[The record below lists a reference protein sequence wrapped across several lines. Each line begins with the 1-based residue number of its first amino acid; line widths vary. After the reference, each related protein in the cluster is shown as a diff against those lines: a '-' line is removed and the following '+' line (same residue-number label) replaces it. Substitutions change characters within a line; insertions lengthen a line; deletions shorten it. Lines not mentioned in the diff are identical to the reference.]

1 MFLSDV
7 KQCKAQCF
15 HSSDYTK
22 KMKAIGGMRSSCN
35 HFSAPLLC
43 KQTEDL
49 GADMLTDFNQA
60 TNQVTLGCEP

>member
-1 MFLSDV
+1 MHNVFR
-7 KQCKAQCF
+7 AG
-15 HSSDYTK
+15 SDYTK

-35 HFSAPLLC
+35 HFPAPLLC

-60 TNQVTLGCEP
+60 QTKLQ